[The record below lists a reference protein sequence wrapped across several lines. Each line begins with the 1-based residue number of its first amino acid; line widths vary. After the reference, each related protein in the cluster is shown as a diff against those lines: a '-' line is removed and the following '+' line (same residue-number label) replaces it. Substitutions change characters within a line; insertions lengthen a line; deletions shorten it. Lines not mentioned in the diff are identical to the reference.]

1 VSKNVLA
8 FDLGGT
14 KLAVAAVAENGKILR
29 EVREKVAFDRGPEG
43 LYQQMGRLGQMLQ
56 NEYSCVAAAIASA
69 GPLDPRMGMLLDAT
83 NYKTDGKSWGV
94 VPLVR
99 EVKKHL
105 SIPLTLENDAASAA
119 LAEKWQGAAQGNDNS
134 VVVTLG
140 TGLGVG
146 IIANGHLVRSGRYL
160 HPEGGHL
167 IIEHEKEE
175 ALCGCGNYGCAE
187 AYLSGTNFA
196 KFISQQWNEKVSAED
211 LVRRARAGEARA
223 VQAFEDYGRRL
234 ALFMRSLIVMF
245 SPEVIVLSGGFSMA
259 ADLFL
264 QKTATTLTHLMER
277 RRAGVDLLP
286 EIKLSP
292 FREEAGLLGAAW
304 VAFESLRTH

>member
-1 VSKNVLA
+1 MKKTVLA

-14 KLAVAAVAENGKILR
+14 KLAAAAVDESGKILR
-29 EVREKVAFDRGPEG
+29 EIREKVVFDKGIEG
-43 LYQQMGRLGQMLQ
+43 LFEQMARVGRDLCSQFPCLAG
-56 NEYSCVAAAIASA
+56 AIASA
-69 GPLDPRMGMLLDAT
+69 GPLDPRAGLLLDPT
-83 NYKTDGKSWGV
+83 NFKTSGHSWGV
-94 VPLVR
+94 VPLVA

-105 SIPLTLENDAASAA
+105 KLPLTLENDAASAA
-119 LAEKWQGAAQGNDNS
+119 LAERWQGASQGFENS
-134 VVVTLG
+134 LVITLG

-146 IIANGHLVRSGRYL
+146 VIANGELIRSGRYL

-167 IIEHEKEE
+167 IIEHEKQE

-187 AYLSGTNFA
+187 AYLSGTNFT
-196 KFISQQWNEKVSAED
+196 KLVSQQWGEAVTTEEI
-211 LVRRARAGEARA
+211 VRRARAGDPKA
-223 VQAFEDYGRRL
+223 VQAFSDYGRRM
-234 ALFMRSLIVMF
+234 ALYMRTLIVLF
-245 SPEVIVLSGGFSMA
+245 SPEVIVLSGGFSMV

-264 QKTATTLTHLMER
+264 EKTAETLMQLMER
-277 RRAGVDLLP
+277 RREGIDLLP